1 MVVHRYYANS
11 FVPSPE
17 HSWGALDPPNTAYVH
32 PEGFSFPF
40 SLGILRHQSLH
51 LCVTG
56 DITTKKNEQLIGSR
70 TQKSCFLYGLRLWG
84 DWCEIYRLVKKKRQK
99 SLCCILWLFYTYLKI
114 LYETISFYTVACI
127 PFWVQVWGLVTE
139 TAVKKPGI
147 CPHLGTNPYSS
158 SLPQHLLW
166 PHWSHIKEWGY
177 LFTYLIGHCKECESW
192 QRLGLESTM
201 PLAK

>member
-1 MVVHRYYANS
+1 MLTLLY
-11 FVPSPE
+11 
-17 HSWGALDPPNTAYVH
+17 PPLNTAEVPTTPQTPLTCTLKVSAFLFLLGFYVI
-32 PEGFSFPF
+32 
-40 SLGILRHQSLH
+40 SLCTCVLQVILQQ
-51 LCVTG
+51 
-56 DITTKKNEQLIGSR
+56 KKNEQLIGSR

-99 SLCCILWLFYTYLKI
+99 SLCCILWLFYTCLKI

-139 TAVKKPGI
+139 TAAKKPGI
-147 CPHLGTNPYSS
+147 CPRLGTNPYSS